1 MSDLP
6 RLLFCCFDV
15 VPAPHATSRRLT
27 EYLKG
32 LSERYQVVVLSVK
45 TPDHS
50 HIERYQG
57 ARLLRVPVGSGDL
70 RSRMEAYDRA
80 VRRQLESEEYV
91 LVHFFDPVS
100 GYPLCERRGEF
111 GFKLVYD
118 ATRFPSGDL
127 PSLQPQE
134 GSNKRLLARSRRQEL
149 FCLMN
154 ADAVIVGS
162 EAAREHVVSL
172 GVPRAN
178 VNVVRAPVD
187 LAPYSPELMG
197 QPDGSP
203 ARLIH
208 LGSHGKHQDLALL
221 FEALTKTKEPLK
233 LALVGPSSPELTPSL
248 KARAGELGLAERV
261 EFQEPVSHDDV
272 HKVMAAA
279 DIGVLTLADE
289 PRNRSTTALAR
300 LGEYLAAGRP
310 LLAADTPLSRELC
323 PAPATRFYPPGDLA
337 GLVSALDELAA
348 PEVRKALGAAARA
361 ATEPIDANTIRDTLV
376 ARYARVAPG
385 AAAPSDAPADEVDPS
400 EATQLGGRPP
410 DETGDVTQAGA
421 RIPVPDSGPH
431 DLGTNKVKTDPAVR
445 APSPEA
451 DTGTDQA
458 AARDRPPVMGT
469 LLRDDRPPVAPE
481 ATDPNVSASRELP
494 VVLGLPLTDRLPDA
508 DAVDA
513 PAPREGPPVP
523 DEVPLSART
532 QPSLPVVGEF
542 RDEVRTAPGR
552 TLPLDAMPLQ
562 PAEAKARAATASE
575 PTVPRASALEA
586 TPTSSTSSRG
596 EPTTRSPALTI
607 EATPAPSPAS
617 RADPTSRSP
626 ALTVE
631 ATPAPSA
638 ASRADPT
645 SRSPG
650 LAIEAAPGEST
661 SPRTPGFTIEPPP
674 VGVAA
679 LRSATVG
686 AEPAPAASPR
696 PVPTAPDVS
705 APPSVVRPPPI
716 GAADD
721 EPLDFS
727 NLLKPSAP
735 VRPGTTVVTLPSP
748 NITAPIPPP
757 APSARPAPIPVPT
770 SFGAPPRPTAPPPGM
785 AVVAVP
791 VTFPATSLPPPLKP
805 ATAAGL
811 PASSASG
818 LRAAPSS
825 SPSSAS
831 AVPLSTS
838 PSVVRAGG
846 APPPLPTS
854 PSGVRPPSPFDGVP
868 TPVSSTAPRPAGSPF
883 DGVPSKPAAAPEGL
897 PPLSRLVPNPT
908 AGGAPVLARQ
918 PADAEPVEEVHDE
931 EFELV
936 NDESFQSLH
945 DGDDDDE
952 LHESELEALDTSA
965 APPPSRLD
973 PWFAQLVHGYCPP
986 ESQLFTRHV
995 PPTTMPGKNT

>member
-1 MSDLP
+1 VSDLP

-50 HIERYQG
+50 HIERYHG

-172 GVPRAN
+172 GVPRPN

-187 LAPYSPELMG
+187 LAPYSAELMG
-197 QPDGSP
+197 EPDGRP

-208 LGSHGKHQDLALL
+208 LGSHGRHQDLPLL

-233 LALVGPSSPELTPSL
+233 LALVGPSSAELTPSL
-248 KARAGELGLAERV
+248 KARAAELGLAERV

-279 DIGVLTLADE
+279 DVGVLTLADE

-310 LLAADTPLSRELC
+310 VLAADTPLSRELC
-323 PAPATRFYPPGDLA
+323 PDAATRFYRPGDLD
-337 GLVSALDELAA
+337 GLVSALDELAS

-361 ATEPIDANTIRDTLV
+361 ATDAINANLVRDTLV
-376 ARYARVAPG
+376 ALYARVAPG
-385 AAAPSDAPADEVDPS
+385 AAAPSDAPIDAVDPS

-410 DETGDVTQAGA
+410 DETGDITQAGA
-421 RIPVPDSGPH
+421 RLPVHDLAAP

-445 APSPEA
+445 APSQEA

-481 ATDPNVSASRELP
+481 TTDPNVASAQEPP

-523 DEVPLSART
+523 DEPPRSSRT
-532 QPSLPVVGEF
+532 QPSLPPVNEF
-542 RDEVRTAPGR
+542 REEVRTAPGR
-552 TLPLDAMPLQ
+552 ALAPEPTPLPVPEPD
-562 PAEAKARAATASE
+562 PAPSRTEPSPSRAA
-575 PTVPRASALEA
+575 
-586 TPTSSTSSRG
+586 
-596 EPTTRSPALTI
+596 ALTI
-607 EATPAPSPAS
+607 EATPTPTASGQPARPAALSVEATPSPAAS
-617 RADPTSRSP
+617 GQPARAP

-631 ATPAPSA
+631 ATPSPA
-638 ASRADPT
+638 ASGQPARAPALTVEATPSPAASGQPARAAETTPT
-645 SRSPG
+645 AGASRSPG
-650 LAIEAAPGEST
+650 
-661 SPRTPGFTIEPPP
+661 
-674 VGVAA
+674 
-679 LRSATVG
+679 VG
-686 AEPAPAASPR
+686 APAPAASPR
-696 PVPTAPDVS
+696 PLPPGPD
-705 APPSVVRPPPI
+705 AGAAPSVVRPPPI
-716 GAADD
+716 GAPDD

-735 VRPGTTVVTLPSP
+735 VRPGTTIVTLPSP
-748 NITAPIPPP
+748 NITAPVPPP

-791 VTFPATSLPPPLKP
+791 VSFPATTLPPPLKA

-818 LRAAPSS
+818 LRPGPSS
-825 SPSSAS
+825 SPSAAS
-831 AVPLSTS
+831 MGPAPTS
-838 PSVVRAGG
+838 PSGLRAAGS
-846 APPPLPTS
+846 PPPLPTS
-854 PSGVRPPSPFDGVP
+854 PSGVRAPSPFDGVP
-868 TPVSSTAPRPAGSPF
+868 TPVTSAAPRAPGSPF
-883 DGVPSKPAAAPEGL
+883 DGVPTKPPPAPEGL

-908 AGGAPVLARQ
+908 GGGAPVLARQ
-918 PADAEPVEEVHDE
+918 PAADVEPVEEVHDE

-945 DGDDDDE
+945 DGDDEE
-952 LHESELEALDTSA
+952 LPESELEALDTSA